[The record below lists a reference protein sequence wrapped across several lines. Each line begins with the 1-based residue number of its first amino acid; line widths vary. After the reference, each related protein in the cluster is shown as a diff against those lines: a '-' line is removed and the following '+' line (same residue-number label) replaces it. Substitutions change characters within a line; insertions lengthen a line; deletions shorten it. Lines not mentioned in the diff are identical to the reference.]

1 MDAGGLSRRLLAWV
15 RALGTA
21 ASQLWHV
28 LVAGPVAVLL
38 GGAVPDPD
46 ETFSAM
52 LGRRAA
58 DGAIWAKVLAA
69 LVDALMWGVDGG
81 RWGHCRRAAE
91 LHRRQA

>member
-1 MDAGGLSRRLLAWV
+1 MQIYRALAWV

-28 LVAGPVAVLL
+28 LVVGPVAMLL

-58 DGAIWAKVLAA
+58 AGAWRANH
-69 LVDALMWGVDGG
+69 VDN
-81 RWGHCRRAAE
+81 RPTP
-91 LHRRQA
+91 HR